1 MGRRASAPS
10 RARGRSRPGN
20 DKDDEGG
27 SRVPARVK
35 ESGGLAGRYAH
46 ALLELAEEDQ
56 SVDEVARDLD
66 SLATMIGES
75 ADLERL
81 VRSPVLSRADQQ
93 RAMEAV
99 LAAAGCGALTRRFI
113 GVLAT
118 NRRLFMLQSIIAA
131 YRTILAERRGE
142 TVAEVI
148 SARPLSDAQME
159 GVRAAL
165 TGVVGAKVNV
175 AARVEPAILG
185 GLIVKVGS
193 RMVDNSLSTKLQR
206 LRLAMKGVG

>member
-1 MGRRASAPS
+1 M
-10 RARGRSRPGN
+10 
-20 DKDDEGG
+20 
-27 SRVPARVK
+27 PARVK

-66 SLATMIGES
+66 SLAAMMHES

-81 VRSPVLSRADQQ
+81 VRSPVLSRVDQQ

-118 NRRLFMLQSIIAA
+118 NRRLFMLQAIIAT

-148 SARPLSDAQME
+148 SARPLSDAQMQ
-159 GVRAAL
+159 GVTAAL
-165 TGVVGAKVNV
+165 SGVIGAKVSV